1 MTPATLTRET
11 DHQVTSREPPP
22 NSGWSMGSIMVAIL
36 VPGLAVLAGLTIW
49 AAGQPARSPA
59 APVVPPALAKGA
71 GSATGAAVMADM
83 PGMKSVS
90 STKTSAA
97 PSTTAV
103 APGAAASAIA
113 SHAPRDATLP
123 PVGPGTIHHYT
134 ITLKDEVL
142 DIAPGV
148 RFTGWTFEGS
158 APGPVIHVRQGD
170 MVDITL
176 VNGGAIPHSIDFH
189 AALTAPNVSFASVPA
204 GGRLHFRFRAD
215 TPGAFMYHCGTPP
228 VLAHIA
234 NGMYGAIIVDPKG
247 GLPPVAKSVVLVS
260 GEWYLTGDGR
270 TTPATL
276 DFDKARA
283 MQPDYVTFNGYAGQ
297 YKDNP
302 LTANPGDTLRF
313 YVVDAGPSLNT
324 DFHVVGAIL
333 DRVYLDGTT
342 TDVLHGVQTQL
353 VPPGGGMVFDV
364 KFANRGIFP
373 FVSHSFAAV
382 DMGEVGLVNVGNVPG
397 TMSH

>member
-1 MTPATLTRET
+1 MAPATLTRPTEYET
-11 DHQVTSREPPP
+11 TTTEPPRRAR
-22 NSGWSMGSIMVAIL
+22 GGTLRILLAIL
-36 VPGLAVLAGLTIW
+36 VPGIAVLAGFLVW
-49 AAGQPARSPA
+49 AAGQSPGSPA
-59 APVVPPALAKGA
+59 VPVVPPAIAPGA
-71 GSATGAAVMADM
+71 GAGAGAATMADM
-83 PGMKSVS
+83 PGMASATTTAAAA
-90 STKTSAA
+90 TKTPPA
-97 PSTTAV
+97 TTAETHT
-103 APGAAASAIA
+103 PFDAA
-113 SHAPRDATLP
+113 LP
-123 PVGPGTIHHYT
+123 PVGPGTVHRYT

-148 RFTGWTFEGS
+148 RYAGWTFEGS

-170 MVDITL
+170 IVDITL

-204 GGRLHFRFRAD
+204 GSKLHFRFRAE

-234 NGMYGAIIVDPKG
+234 NGMYGAIVVDPKE

-260 GEWYLTGDGR
+260 GEWYLAGDGR
-270 TTPATL
+270 STPATL
-276 DFDKARA
+276 DFEKART
-283 MQPDYVTFNGYAGQ
+283 MRPDYVTFNGYASQ
-297 YKDNP
+297 YKDHP
-302 LTANPGDTLRF
+302 LTANPGDTVRF
-313 YVVDAGPSLNT
+313 YVVDAGPSLDT

-353 VPPGGGMVFDV
+353 VPAGGGMVFDV
-364 KFANRGIFP
+364 KFAKRGIYP

-382 DMGEVGLVNVGNVPG
+382 DMGEVGLVNVGGVPG